1 MTSRLYYTDSYTQEF
16 SAQVIEQTEVENHPA
31 VILNET
37 YFYPTGGGQ
46 PHDLGVIN
54 GVPVVDVITRESDH
68 QVLHILEKDVKEQN
82 VLCQID
88 WSRRFDHMQ
97 QHTAQ
102 HMLTQA
108 FVQVAQANTVSFH
121 LGIDYVSIDL
131 DTLNISDDVI
141 EQVESLVNQIIYENR
156 PVEIKFIDPQ
166 NADSVR
172 IRKIPDHLQTDGLRV
187 IEVKD
192 FDATACGGTHVAG
205 TGEIGVIKVTR
216 TEKRGDNTR
225 VEFLAG
231 NRALRD
237 YRVKNAVIQ
246 RVASQLNCGYWE
258 VDQTV
263 DRLQETLK
271 QSHKDLKA
279 LKKELIGYK
288 ADEMAKSAR
297 NDNGVRIIKAQ
308 LTDYEPDDLRLLATR
323 LIEPKKTIAL
333 LGLSGEKSHFVFAC
347 SGDLSFNLN
356 LLLQKAF
363 DTLGGG
369 RGGGR
374 PDFVQG
380 GGAPATET
388 LVQSALDAAEQALA
402 LDGK

>member
-1 MTSRLYYTDSYTQEF
+1 MTSRLYYTDSYKREF
-16 SAQVIEQTEVENHPA
+16 SAEVIERTDIGKRPA

-46 PHDLGVIN
+46 PHDLGAIN
-54 GVPVVDVITRESDH
+54 GVPVMDVITRESDH
-68 QVLHILEKDVKEQN
+68 QVLHILEKDVKEQD
-82 VLCQID
+82 VLGQID

-121 LGIDYVSIDL
+121 LGVDYVSIDL
-131 DTLNISDDVI
+131 DTLNISADI
-141 EQVESLVNQIIYENR
+141 IKQVENLVNQIIYENR
-156 PVEIKFIDPQ
+156 PVEIKFIDRH
-166 NADSVR
+166 NTDSVR
-172 IRKIPDHLQTDGLRV
+172 IRKIPERLQTDGLRV

-192 FDATACGGTHVAG
+192 FDATACGGTHVAR
-205 TGEIGVIKVTR
+205 TGEIGVVKVIR

-225 VEFLAG
+225 VEFIAG

-246 RVASQLNCGYWE
+246 RVAAQLNCGYWE
-258 VDQTV
+258 IDQAV
-263 DRLQETLK
+263 DRMQETLK
-271 QSHKDLKA
+271 QSYKDLKT

-288 ADEMAKSAR
+288 ADEMEKSAR

-308 LTDYEPDDLRLLATR
+308 LSDYEPDELRLLATR
-323 LIEPKKTIAL
+323 LIEPEKTIVL
-333 LGLSGEKSHFVFAC
+333 LGLSGDKSHFVFAC
-347 SGDLSFNLN
+347 SGDLPFNLN
-356 LLLQKAF
+356 PSLQKAF

-380 GGAPATET
+380 GGAPATEAS
-388 LVQSALDAAEQALA
+388 VQSALDAAEQALA
-402 LDGK
+402 LNDK